1 MKHLANYIKILPL
14 TDFDSFDGSTLISK
28 SGADPDQ
35 IIANNDLV
43 FDPKAGESGAGPFYT
58 EELSIV
64 SDKLTDLQRK
74 VYCSKRPV
82 IVLLFDDQENPV
94 LWGDADQKVRATLT
108 PNIDQDIID
117 LVRKTTTAL
126 F

>member
-14 TDFDSFDGSTLISK
+14 TDFLSSDGTTLISK
-28 SGADPDQ
+28 SGANPDR

-43 FDPKAGESGAGPFYT
+43 FDTKPETSGAGTFYT
-58 EELSIV
+58 EELRV
-64 SDKLTDLQRK
+64 VTDKLTDDQRA
-74 VYCSKRPV
+74 VYCSRRPV
-82 IVLLFDDQENPV
+82 VVLLFDDRGNPI
-94 LWGDADQKVRATLT
+94 LWGNDEQKVRVTLT
-108 PNIDQDIID
+108 PNTDRDILD

>member
-1 MKHLANYIKILPL
+1 MKHLANYIKILPM
-14 TDFDSFDGSTLISK
+14 TDFDSFNGSTLISI
-28 SGADPDQ
+28 SGADPDL

-43 FDPKAGESGAGPFYT
+43 FDPKTEESGAGPFYT

-64 SDKLTDLQRK
+64 TDKLTDLQRT

-82 IVLLFDDQENPV
+82 VVLLFDDQENPV

-108 PNIDQDIID
+108 PNIDSDILD
-117 LVRKTTTAL
+117 LKRVTTTAL

>member
-14 TDFDSFDGSTLISK
+14 TNYLANDGSELISK
-28 SGADPDQ
+28 SGSDSDL

-43 FDPKAGESGAGPFYT
+43 FDPKPGTSGAGTFYT
-58 EELSIV
+58 EELRV
-64 SDKLTDLQRK
+64 VTDKLTDDQRA
-74 VYCSKRPV
+74 VYCSRRPV
-82 IVLLFDDQENPV
+82 VVLLFDDQANPI
-94 LWGDADQKVRATLT
+94 LWGNDEQKVRVTLT
-108 PNIDQDIID
+108 PNPDRDILD